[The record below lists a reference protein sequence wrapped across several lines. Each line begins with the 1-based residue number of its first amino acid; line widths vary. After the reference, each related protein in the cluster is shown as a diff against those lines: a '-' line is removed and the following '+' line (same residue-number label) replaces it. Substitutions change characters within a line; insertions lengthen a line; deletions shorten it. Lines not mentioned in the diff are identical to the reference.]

1 MPAQLESFIRF
12 LDVFPVE
19 TVYLLV
25 ALGTAVENI
34 FPPIPSDTI
43 VLLGGVLADHGVVRA
58 DLVFA
63 SAWGANILL
72 AMFVYFM
79 GRRYGRAIFRTRW
92 GRWLLRP
99 HQLDRLS
106 EFYGQYGA
114 VTILVSRFFP
124 VFRVLIPAFAG
135 ISRLG
140 FWRTAIPLA
149 LASALWYAVLLF
161 AGMFASRNLSK
172 VVSAVSAVNAG
183 LVIAAVV
190 LLAGLGVLWWMSRRE
205 RQDPP

>member
-72 AMFVYFM
+72 AMFVYFSDPEDILPDHIPVIGYLDDVIIIELVTREM
-79 GRRYGRAIFRTRW
+79 QHVREAYDDFRSFRRDFDAEHGKDIDGAIRRD
-92 GRWLLRP
+92 R
-99 HQLDRLS
+99 LDRQRQKLHQRMARRS
-106 EFYGQYGA
+106 KRGA
-114 VTILVSRFFP
+114 KFEI
-124 VFRVLIPAFAG
+124 
-135 ISRLG
+135 
-140 FWRTAIPLA
+140 W
-149 LASALWYAVLLF
+149 
-161 AGMFASRNLSK
+161 
-172 VVSAVSAVNAG
+172 
-183 LVIAAVV
+183 
-190 LLAGLGVLWWMSRRE
+190 
-205 RQDPP
+205 

>member
-1 MPAQLESFIRF
+1 MPAQLESFVR
-12 LDVFPVE
+12 LVDLFPVE
-19 TVYLLV
+19 TIYLLV

-43 VLLGGVLADHGVVRA
+43 VLLGGVLADHDVVRA

-72 AMFVYFM
+72 ALFVYSM
-79 GRRYGRAIFRTRW
+79 GRRYGRAIFGTRW

-106 EFYGQYGA
+106 EFYGRYGT

-149 LASALWYAVLLF
+149 IASAVWYGVLLY
-161 AGMFASRNLSK
+161 AGMFASRNLPRA
-172 VVSAVSAVNAG
+172 VSAVSAVNTG
-183 LVIAAVV
+183 LIIAAVV
-190 LLAGLGVLWWMSRRE
+190 LLSGLGVLWWLSRRE
-205 RQDPP
+205 RRDPP

>member
-1 MPAQLESFIRF
+1 MPAQLES
-12 LDVFPVE
+12 LVSLLGLFPVE

-25 ALGTAVENI
+25 AAGAAVENI
-34 FPPIPSDTI
+34 FPPIPSDTF
-43 VLLGGVLADHGVVRA
+43 VLLGGVLADKGIVRA

-63 SAWGANILL
+63 SAWLSNILIAL
-72 AMFVYFM
+72 FVYQT

-99 HQLDRLS
+99 HQLERLS
-106 EFYGQYGA
+106 EFYARHGA

-124 VFRVLIPAFAG
+124 LFRVVVPAFAG

-140 FWRTAIPLA
+140 FWRTALPLA
-149 LASALWYAVLLF
+149 IASGLWYAVLLF

-172 VVSAVSAVNAG
+172 VLSAVSAVNAG
-183 LVIAAVV
+183 LVVAALI
-190 LLAGLGVLWWMSRRE
+190 LLGGLGYVWWRSRRE
-205 RQDPP
+205 RRDAP

>member
-1 MPAQLESFIRF
+1 MPPQLES
-12 LDVFPVE
+12 LVSLLGVFPVE
-19 TVYLLV
+19 TLYLLV

-43 VLLGGVLADHGVVRA
+43 VLLGGVLADIGLLRA

-72 AMFVYFM
+72 ALFVYFM

-99 HQLDRLS
+99 HQLERLS
-106 EFYGQYGA
+106 EFYGRYGT

-124 VFRVLIPAFAG
+124 VFRVLVPAFAG

-140 FWRTAIPLA
+140 FWRTAVPLA
-149 LASALWYAVLLF
+149 AASAAWYAVLLF
-161 AGMFASRNLSK
+161 AGMFASRNLAK
-172 VVSAVSAVNAG
+172 VLSTVSTVNVG
-183 LVIAAVV
+183 LVIAAAV
-190 LLAGLGVLWWMSRRE
+190 LLAGLGILWWLSRRE
-205 RQDPP
+205 RSDPP